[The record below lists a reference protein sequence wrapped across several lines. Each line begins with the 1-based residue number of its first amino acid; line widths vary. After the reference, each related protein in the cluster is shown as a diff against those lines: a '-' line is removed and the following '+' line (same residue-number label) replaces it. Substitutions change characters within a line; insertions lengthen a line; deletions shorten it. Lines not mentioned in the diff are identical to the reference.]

1 MDILHDSLDNI
12 MSHFQKRF
20 ALLKRPSFLAYI
32 IGFFSAA
39 VGNGLGY
46 VALSWIVVTYHD
58 KVSAMAILMGCFWG
72 PNIILS
78 PFMGVLADRLPRK
91 WIMFISNLVR
101 STIYIV
107 FSFYLR
113 NHFSLNT
120 VYAMMLLI
128 GASFSAF
135 FASSSAFTREVVPEK
150 ELLNGINIIDI
161 AYEMGNMIG
170 MGCAGLLIAWTS
182 PETAILINGIAFVIA
197 TVSLLFIP
205 KKSLCNVAKEKPL
218 KIQLI
223 RDFKEG
229 LQYLIDRKKL
239 FSIYTIQLLIFVTY
253 LTTPLLLVPF
263 SKSILHATVGEF
275 GIIEAFSSIGIV
287 VGGIFVPLIAE
298 KKGLLNTLIFFCFA
312 LLITFLIFGYNR
324 SIPIATS
331 LYFVIGFAGA
341 IWPLIISKA
350 QHLTDLDFQGRV
362 QSTFNSIS
370 GTFVI
375 FFYYTIGMLGDWIG
389 IQHLYLLEAII
400 AITAILFLYQTRETF
415 Q

>member
-1 MDILHDSLDNI
+1 

-20 ALLKRPSFLAYI
+20 ALLKRPSFLSYI

-39 VGNGLGY
+39 IGNGLGY

-58 KVSAMAILMGCFWG
+58 KVSSMAILMGCFWG

-91 WIMFISNLVR
+91 WIMFVSNLVR
-101 STIYIV
+101 SVIYIA

-113 NHFSLNT
+113 NHFSLHT

-128 GASFSAF
+128 GVSFSAF
-135 FASSSAFTREVVPEK
+135 FSSSSAFTREVVPEK

-170 MGCAGLLIAWTS
+170 MGSAGLLIAWTS

-205 KKSLCNVAKEKPL
+205 KKSLYNAKTTKVQ
-218 KIQLI
+218 KIHLI

-229 LQYLIDRKKL
+229 LRYLRERKKL
-239 FSIYTIQLLIFVTY
+239 FSIYTIQLLIFITY

-275 GIIEAFSSIGIV
+275 GIIEAFSSVGIV
-287 VGGIFVPLIAE
+287 IGGIFVPLIAE
-298 KKGLLNTLIFFCFA
+298 KKGMLNTLLFFCFA
-312 LLITFLIFGYNR
+312 LLGVFLVFGYNH
-324 SIPIATS
+324 SIPIATI

-341 IWPLIISKA
+341 VWPLVISKA

-370 GTFVI
+370 GIFVI
-375 FFYYTIGMLGDWIG
+375 VFYYTIGMLGDWIG
-389 IQHLYLLEAII
+389 IQHLYLLEALITI
-400 AITAILFLYQTRETF
+400 AAITFLFQSRETF
-415 Q
+415 KQ